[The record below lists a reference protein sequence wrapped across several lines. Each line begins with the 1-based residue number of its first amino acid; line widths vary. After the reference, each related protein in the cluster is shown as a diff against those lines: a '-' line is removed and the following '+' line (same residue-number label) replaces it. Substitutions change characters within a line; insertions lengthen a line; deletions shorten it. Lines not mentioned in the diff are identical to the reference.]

1 MRSSTP
7 TRSVGSRD
15 PLRLPRHLRRRP
27 VAGARPDL
35 AGGRRARGRGARG
48 LRWQPRAEAQTRARE
63 PARRRLRGRHAPPP
77 GPRVWPAGARAEPD
91 SARASDAAR
100 GAVPTRARRAP
111 HESPEALRRL
121 GAAGDVSLWVQAIG
135 PGEGAHAFEL
145 GPLVVRTSPVEHGS
159 MPNFAVRADAG
170 ARGVVYSSD
179 TEPCDAVVALAR
191 GADTLIHEAT
201 FPDRDRGR
209 FGVHSTAGE
218 AGAVAARAGVRRLI
232 LAHIEAD
239 YHDELPAMADE
250 ARRRF
255 GGVVG

>member
-1 MRSSTP
+1 MSLLKLFG
-7 TRSVGSRD
+7 VWE
-15 PLRLPRHLRRRP
+15 RP
-27 VAGARPDL
+27 GMF
-35 AGGRRARGRGARG
+35 
-48 LRWQPRAEAQTRARE
+48 
-63 PARRRLRGRHAPPP
+63 
-77 GPRVWPAGARAEPD
+77 
-91 SARASDAAR
+91 
-100 GAVPTRARRAP
+100 
-111 HESPEALRRL
+111 
-121 GAAGDVSLWVQAIG
+121 SLWVQAIG

-239 YHDELPAMADE
+239 YHDRSEEHTSELQSRLHLVCRLLLEKKKKIEMLERLTTVHTTSSRTVIHHD
-250 ARRRF
+250 
-255 GGVVG
+255 